1 MEGADTSSNTW
12 CSTDEVPRLHNE
24 GAEEDDH
31 CLRKGCQ
38 GVGSSPTPTTPNGWH
53 GISLCSASS
62 PPYPQGVGEDR
73 LAQQHRSDVG
83 GHLEW
88 NGLPHRSGADV
99 WGDLPNT
106 SRERLLERK
115 MIMNWSHAIH
125 SVYQSWGWASPCNP
139 CRGQWVG
146 LGSFTLPSRY
156 PSVELHGLDGGLVTS
171 TEENSPS
178 WVSWRRHDCGKEIGV
193 RGSSTRRT
201 SDAILQELLWY
212 SEKLSWLH
220 VHPTNFTCT
229 FGLRSHACYIGAQK
243 LYDYREFHVLMRY
256 WLAGISLD
264 SHANLYM
271 VWNQE
276 NA

>member
-1 MEGADTSSNTW
+1 VRW
-12 CSTDEVPRLHNE
+12 
-24 GAEEDDH
+24 
-31 CLRKGCQ
+31 
-38 GVGSSPTPTTPNGWH
+38 PTPTPLGKGCW
-53 GISLCSASS
+53 
-62 PPYPQGVGEDR
+62 
-73 LAQQHRSDVG
+73 
-83 GHLEW
+83 
-88 NGLPHRSGADV
+88 
-99 WGDLPNT
+99 
-106 SRERLLERK
+106 RER
-115 MIMNWSHAIH
+115 WSRTDPMQSIRCK
-125 SVYQSWGWASPCNP
+125 QSWGWASPCNP
-139 CRGQWVG
+139 CRGQWV
-146 LGSFTLPSRY
+146 LWGSFTVPSRY
-156 PSVELHGLDGGLVTS
+156 PSVELHGLDEGLVPS
-171 TEENSPS
+171 AEQNSLS

-243 LYDYREFHVLMRY
+243 LYDYREFHILMRY